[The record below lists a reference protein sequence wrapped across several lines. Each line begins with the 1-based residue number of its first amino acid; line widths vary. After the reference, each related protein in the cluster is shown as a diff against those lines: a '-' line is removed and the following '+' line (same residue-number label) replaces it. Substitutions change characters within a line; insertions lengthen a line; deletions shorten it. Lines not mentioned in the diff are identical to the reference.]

1 MTYWPAWAD
10 GKRATRLGW
19 LSLTLAVSLL
29 GFQYH
34 PPWSCFPAQT
44 GANSVQLAVRLEPT
58 SAPNQR
64 LLLEEKEWKR
74 RLGVDSEIF
83 VIPADNA
90 YAVPSGHVLLGQQWA
105 NRYVSEHGADY
116 ALQALAYVAAHEYG
130 HQFQFRVTNGQVPGG
145 PATELQADAIA
156 GYWIGMRLR
165 EQVEGGISE
174 QEAQRI
180 ISLDERAAY
189 DIGDYL
195 FGKPE
200 HHGTPG
206 QRHAAVAEGIKSGY
220 QRRVG
225 AIFQS
230 ISSANRLYNETQN
243 IVAVAQ
249 LTK

>member
-1 MTYWPAWAD
+1 MIRRPAWAHS
-10 GKRATRLGW
+10 KWATRLGW
-19 LSLTLAVSLL
+19 LSLILAASLP
-29 GFQYH
+29 GFQSH
-34 PPWSCFPAQT
+34 PPWSCFPAKT
-44 GANSVQLAVRLEPT
+44 GANRVEPAVRLEPT
-58 SAPNQR
+58 SVPNQR

-83 VIPADNA
+83 VVPADNA
-90 YAVPSGHVLLGQQWA
+90 YAVPSGHVLLGQQLA
-105 NRYVSEHGADY
+105 NRYLSKHDAAY
-116 ALQALAYVAAHEYG
+116 ALQALAYIAAHEYG
-130 HQFQFRVTNGQVPGG
+130 HHFQFRVTNGQVPGG

-165 EQVEGGISE
+165 EQVEEGISDR
-174 QEAQRI
+174 EAQKI
-180 ISLDERAAY
+180 MSLDEGAAY

-195 FGKPE
+195 FGNPE
-200 HHGTPG
+200 HHGTPE

-230 ISSANRLYNETQN
+230 ISSANRLYNETQT
-243 IVAVAQ
+243 IVTH